1 MNYLS
6 NPSSEPILFK
16 QISIKN
22 EPKFRKLM
30 KSFSLVE
37 GVDYFL
43 VSEKDFKTSI
53 LKINTV

>member
-22 EPKFRKLM
+22 ESKFRLLM

-43 VSEKDFKTSI
+43 VSEKEFKTSI